1 MKKLYFF
8 YLLIFFSSTFCAQN
22 LSPNST
28 GSFTYNPVG
37 PLDNQPVEVYYHIPS
52 GDIST
57 MPILFSFHGASR
69 NADDYRD
76 FWINMADENSFIV
89 IAPKFSIDYYPELG
103 DDYLMGNVYIDGDNP
118 TPESRNPENEW
129 TFSVVEPLF
138 DSIVS
143 DIGGTQTE
151 YKAWGHSGG
160 AQFLHRLLMFITDV
174 RIDVAVCSNA
184 GWYTVPENEI
194 HYPCGN
200 SLPFGPANNIF
211 YFLQST
217 SDGLNFNIE
226 QFFSKKLIVHL
237 GTNDTD
243 PNSSGLRHND
253 VVDNQQG
260 LNRYVRG
267 NYFFN
272 TGQAY
277 AQDLNTPFN
286 WEQHDVLGAN
296 HQGQVMANDALQFFL
311 NNDNDSGD
319 EECIGSS
326 DLYTSGANANFP
338 YVFSAC
344 SIGDGNNG
352 SQQTLEINITSLP
365 NEGANYRIGK
375 TLANGNWNF
384 GSAQPISIGYNLLN
398 VNAVAFDRAVRFQ
411 FSSSNICYDS
421 FILNGTELAVLG
433 LEDFNMVGKLIF
445 PNPVKDILSISGI
458 ENIISIKVYSIKGK
472 LEKEVINNDQVDFS
486 NLSSGIYL
494 IKVDNGNTYLKRV
507 IKK

>member
-1 MKKLYFF
+1 MIISGFT
-8 YLLIFFSSTFCAQN
+8 SSQN
-22 LSPNST
+22 LTSNST
-28 GSFTYNPVG
+28 GSFIFNPES
-37 PLDNQPVEVYYHIPS
+37 PIDRPSVEVFYHIPS
-52 GDIST
+52 GDLSS
-57 MPILFSFHGASR
+57 MPILFSFHGAGR
-69 NADDYRD
+69 NGNDYRD
-76 FWINMADENSFIV
+76 FWIEMANQNGFMV
-89 IAPKFSIDYYPELG
+89 FAPEFSSSNYPGLG
-103 DDYLMGNVYIDGDNP
+103 DNYLMGNIFDDGDNP
-118 TPESRNPENEW
+118 EESEYNLPEEW
-129 TFSVVEPLF
+129 TFSVIEPLF
-138 DSIVS
+138 NYIKT
-143 DIGGTQTE
+143 DISGTQQT
-151 YKAWGHSGG
+151 YDGWGHSGG
-160 AQFLHRLLMFITDV
+160 AQFLHRFTMFVPQSSLGT
-174 RIDVAVCSNA
+174 AVCSNA

-194 HYPCGN
+194 HYPYGN
-200 SLPFGPANNIF
+200 SLPFGSDNNIF
-211 YFLQST
+211 DFLQST
-217 SDGLNFNIE
+217 SNGLNVNIE

-365 NEGANYRIGK
+365 NGGANYRIGK
-375 TLANGNWNF
+375 TVANGNWNF
-384 GSAQPISIGYNLLN
+384 GSAQPLSIGYNLLN
-398 VNAVAFDRAVRFQ
+398 VDAVAFDRAVRFQ